1 MKRLLDFGDRYAK
14 QSTWKDY
21 TLVKFCLFS
30 MGLIAGTAIPGMHKK
45 KAVCAAS
52 CVFLLTY
59 IPLMSN
65 VFRLAFKKEEEDE
78 EDESFES
85 SETCA

>member
-1 MKRLLDFGDRYAK
+1 MKKLLDFGDRYAK

-30 MGLIAGTAIPGMHKK
+30 MGLIAGTAIPGKHKT
-45 KAVCAAS
+45 KAVGAAS
-52 CVFLLTY
+52 LVFLLTY

-78 EDESFES
+78 EDEEVGS
-85 SETCA
+85 SETFA